1 MHNQGLYGQSLYGVL
16 DSPDKLGMVPTVV
29 WGEYITPWA
38 RRGGSSPFFD
48 STPDWARLTDGLAG
62 HSADKPLL
70 QAAHLSVKGELPYL
84 PQWPS
89 CICPKLHL
97 SRGRRAVKE

>member
-1 MHNQGLYGQSLYGVL
+1 MASFLCLVSFLLLLLLFVYLLRMHNHGLYGQSLYGVL

-48 STPDWARLTDGLAG
+48 STPD
-62 HSADKPLL
+62 
-70 QAAHLSVKGELPYL
+70 HLGVGP
-84 PQWPS
+84 
-89 CICPKLHL
+89 
-97 SRGRRAVKE
+97 G